1 MFSAIR
7 QSRYAAIFALTAFI
21 AMPTHVSAAE
31 PVKIGFSKVAASAA
45 MDIAKEKGYFD
56 AEGLA
61 PEFIFF
67 DAAQAITVAV
77 ASHDLDF
84 GLAGLTSALYT
95 LGNQG
100 ALRIIAAGAAEA
112 PGFKNV
118 AFVVSNRAY
127 DAGLKSLKNLSGHS
141 VGITQVGTLL
151 HYDIGLVAEKYGIDL
166 KTIHVQALQSNP
178 NIESSLTGGQTDAG
192 FMPSTLALSLVER
205 GNTKLLGWAG
215 DEVPGIQVMAV
226 FTSTKAA
233 SERQPFVQAFLRA
246 YKKGL
251 RDYHNAFTGVDNK
264 RKDGPAA
271 AEMMGL
277 LTKFT
282 GQSAEQVAVAI
293 PYVDPEG
300 RLNVKDMQHQVDWY
314 KAQGMMKPDVSLDN
328 LIDKRYVVALP

>member
-1 MFSAIR
+1 MFATIR
-7 QSRYAAIFALTAFI
+7 QSGYAAVVALTAFL
-21 AMPTHVSAAE
+21 AAPGPASAAE
-31 PVKIGFSKVAASAA
+31 HIKIGFSKVAASAA
-45 MDIAKEKGYFD
+45 MDITKEKGYFA
-56 AEGLA
+56 AEGLD

-112 PGFKNV
+112 PSFKNV
-118 AFVVSNRAY
+118 AFVVSNKAY
-127 DAGLKSLKNLSGHS
+127 DGGVKSLKDLAGHS
-141 VGITQVGTLL
+141 VAITQVGTLL

-166 KTIHVQALQSNP
+166 KSIRVQALQSNP
-178 NIESSLTGGQTDAG
+178 NIESSLTGGQTDVG
-192 FMPSTLALSLVER
+192 FMPSTLALSLVDR
-205 GNTKLLGWAG
+205 GNNKLLGWAG

-226 FTSTKAA
+226 FTSTKSAT
-233 SERQPFVQAFLRA
+233 EKQPMVQAFLRA
-246 YKKGL
+246 YKKGM
-251 RDYHNAFTGVDNK
+251 RDYHNAFTGSDGK

-282 GQSAEQVAVAI
+282 GQTADQVAVAI
-293 PYVDPEG
+293 PYVDPEA